1 MGQAAE
7 EFAQVEAEAGGWTA
21 AAEICAQ
28 AVVTS
33 AACHRIVPVAAVSR
47 IKQAGVVVIDP
58 QFGQIDVNRL
68 LREGLADGFQF
79 VQCFAD

>member
-1 MGQAAE
+1 M
-7 EFAQVEAEAGGWTA
+7 
-21 AAEICAQ
+21 
-28 AVVTS
+28 
-33 AACHRIVPVAAVSR
+33 PVAAVSR

-58 QFGQIDVNRL
+58 QFGQIDVNRP